1 MDEKKLNQVAL
12 NIRAD
17 IAGDLFREGKIKR
30 VECFRLEL
38 DAALGEDTGDIEW
51 QDNEDFVKNEMG

>member
-1 MDEKKLNQVAL
+1 MDEKKLNQIAL

-30 VECFRLEL
+30 AECFRLEI
-38 DAALGEDTGDIEW
+38 DALLGEDTGDIQWEEN
-51 QDNEDFVKNEMG
+51 QDFIKNEMG